1 MLVFNRKVGESFVL
15 FDDQGIEVAKVYIAS
30 NSHGQIKIG
39 VKAPQTTKVM
49 RSELLTHEDKPTHG

>member
-1 MLVFNRKVGESFVL
+1 MLVFTRKVGESFVL
-15 FDDQGIEVAKVYIAS
+15 IDHQGIELAKVFIAS
-30 NSHGQIKIG
+30 NDRGQVRIG